1 MRVLRAGLMIV
12 HWAIRDSNS
21 QFCFLLS
28 AICHAVRASA
38 EIDIFRLRTFDL
50 VNTGSNP
57 VRVAVDRKQF

>member
-21 QFCFLLS
+21 QFCCMLS
-28 AICHAVRASA
+28 APPASLREALRAGICYAARASG

-50 VNTGSNP
+50 VQP
-57 VRVAVDRKQF
+57 

>member
-1 MRVLRAGLMIV
+1 MRAGAKAEKNEGFESRIDDCTV
-12 HWAIRDSNS
+12 GIRDSNS

-50 VNTGSNP
+50 VQP
-57 VRVAVDRKQF
+57 